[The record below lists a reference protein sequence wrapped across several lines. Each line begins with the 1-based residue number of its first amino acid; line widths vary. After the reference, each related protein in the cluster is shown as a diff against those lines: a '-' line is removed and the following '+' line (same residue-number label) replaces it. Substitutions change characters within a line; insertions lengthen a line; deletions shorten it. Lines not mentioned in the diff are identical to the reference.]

1 MSRFPLWKVSEGV
14 GETKAAAAAKRA
26 EVPTLL
32 ARLGRRG
39 EAERGYLLS
48 HNPWSDREPGTGG
61 GETRAYT
68 TGAAAEHCIW
78 GLKI

>member
-39 EAERGYLLS
+39 EGERGYLLS
-48 HNPWSDREPGTGG
+48 HNP
-61 GETRAYT
+61 
-68 TGAAAEHCIW
+68 
-78 GLKI
+78 